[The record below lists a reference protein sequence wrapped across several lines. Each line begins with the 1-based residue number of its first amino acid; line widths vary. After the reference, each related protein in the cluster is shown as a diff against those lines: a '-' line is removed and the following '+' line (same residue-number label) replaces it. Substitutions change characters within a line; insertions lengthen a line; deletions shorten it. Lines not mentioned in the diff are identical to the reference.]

1 MTGPVPSLLDL
12 AIAASL
18 LIAEAIASLLLG
30 LGLARTA
37 LISGARAT
45 IQLLLVGLVLRFVFA
60 AASPALTLG
69 LILVMLLV
77 AAREIAARP
86 KQRLRGWGNYAV
98 SIAAAAAGTGA
109 AALVIGATSLRP
121 TPWWLPRTAIP
132 LAGILLG
139 SALNAGSL
147 ALDSALAG
155 ATAQRAAIE
164 TRLALGASFRE
175 ATRDLLRDATRRGIV
190 PALNQMAAAGIIT
203 LPGIMTGQILAGAD
217 PEAAVRW
224 QVALLLLLAGASG
237 LTAYTAASLALR
249 RLTDRRERLRL
260 DRLNH

>member
-18 LIAEAIASLLLG
+18 LVAEAIASFALE

-45 IQLLLVGLVLRFVFA
+45 IQLLLVGLVLRWVFA

-69 LILVMLLV
+69 LIVLMLLV

-86 KQRLRGWGNYAV
+86 KQQLHGWGNYLV
-98 SIAAAAAGTGA
+98 SLTAAITGVGV
-109 AALVIGATSLRP
+109 AALVIAATALRP
-121 TPWWLPRTAIP
+121 TPWWLPRTVIP

-147 ALDSALAG
+147 ALDSALTG

-164 TRLALGASFRE
+164 TRLALGDSFKD

-203 LPGIMTGQILAGAD
+203 LPGIMTGQIIAGAD
-217 PEAAVRW
+217 PETAVRW
-224 QVALLLLLAGASG
+224 QIALLLLLAGTSG
-237 LTAYTAASLALR
+237 LTAYMAARLALN

-260 DRLNH
+260 DRLR